1 MDLSKEVEY
10 RLAKWIFANI
20 YHKGIIDEK
29 TYHQLLN
36 RLLDECNPPMR
47 SARWENGYIY
57 TEWYKA

>member
-20 YHKGIIDEK
+20 YHEGKISEK

-36 RLLDECNPPMR
+36 RLLDECNSPMR
-47 SARWENGYIY
+47 SIEERFDDIE
-57 TEWYKA
+57 ED

>member
-20 YHKGIIDEK
+20 YHEGRIDEK

-36 RLLDECNPPMR
+36 RLLDECAPPMKSIEER
-47 SARWENGYIY
+47 FDDIE
-57 TEWYKA
+57 ED